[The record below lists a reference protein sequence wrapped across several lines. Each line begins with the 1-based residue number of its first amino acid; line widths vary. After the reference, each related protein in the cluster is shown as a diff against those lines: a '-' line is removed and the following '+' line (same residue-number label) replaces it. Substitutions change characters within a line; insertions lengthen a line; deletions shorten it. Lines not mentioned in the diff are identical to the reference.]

1 MARTSSG
8 GSSAAPKM
16 PSAQELARAIS
27 RNYEARTNPAVPKRT
42 GPTRPIN
49 ITTDQLIQAASLLD
63 TSQVVSPLAGLGG
76 MSRSDA
82 AAAREFSDA
91 DGSWDDYYAYDNRG
105 YGYDNRSKK
114 AFTESTPA
122 GRARRMGLSQAT
134 TSPAPITVTPTTTTN
149 PERPRT
155 IAAGYDEDRQ
165 VLTVVFRDGTYYNYY
180 KVPEDVWKT
189 FQSYYSKGEYV
200 IPNILDK
207 YPRGIANMRGI
218 SATSREELY
227 RINRTAQWIS
237 GGLKQYDRK
246 APRLDP
252 TRQRKRK

>member
-1 MARTSSG
+1 MARPASG
-8 GSSAAPKM
+8 RNSASPKI

-42 GPTRPIN
+42 GPTRPMDISV
-49 ITTDQLIQAASLLD
+49 DDLVSAASLLD
-63 TSQVVSPLAGLGG
+63 TSQVVSPLAGMGG
-76 MSRSDA
+76 MSRTDA
-82 AAAREFSDA
+82 AAAREFSND
-91 DGSWDDYYAYDNRG
+91 DGSWDEFYAYDNRG
-105 YGYDNRSKK
+105 YGYDNKSRK
-114 AFTESTPA
+114 AFTENTPA
-122 GRARRMGLSQAT
+122 GRARRMGLSEAT

-149 PERPRT
+149 PDRPRT
-155 IAAGYDEDRQ
+155 IAAGYDEERK

-180 KVPEDVWKT
+180 KVPPDVWKT
-189 FQSYYSKGEYV
+189 FMSYYSKGEYV
-200 IPNILDK
+200 IPSILDK
-207 YPRGIANMRGI
+207 YPRGIANMRGV
-218 SATSREELY
+218 SSTSRENLY